1 LTDFS
6 DKIMR
11 KNMKARRAQGR
22 YSAMPPST
30 RCAWP
35 VM

>member
-11 KNMKARRAQGR
+11 KHKLMLERDRFNLKRSRSSR
-22 YSAMPPST
+22 LSS
-30 RCAWP
+30 
-35 VM
+35 